1 MGADGARKRKIAVI
15 AALAAAVLLLALLEL
30 LVGSSGMSVRQC
42 VSALFGSG
50 DSAAVRIMQHIRL
63 PRLLAAVIAGAGL
76 SVSGLIMQTVLGNP
90 MASPA
95 TLGVSNAAVFG
106 ANLSIIALSGGFLST
121 GNNLTSY
128 TAGAD
133 PFATSALAF
142 VFAAGSVL
150 VVLALCRL
158 RDFSPNVVVLAG
170 IALGS
175 VWTAATTILQ
185 FYATDVGLSAAVIWS
200 FGDLGRAT
208 YRADWIML
216 AVTAA
221 GIAVFAALAWR
232 YNALLSGGDAAGSMG
247 VNVALLRWVSL
258 LLASLITA
266 VCVSF
271 LGMIG
276 FVGIICPHAVKRL
289 VGHDHRWALPAATLC
304 GGALLLAADAMSR
317 SIGSGSALPVGAIT
331 SLFLTL
337 IFGKK
342 GGRCML
348 KVEHVT
354 FRYERRGAP
363 VLRDASLSLETGQV
377 GVLLGRNG
385 CGKTTLLKTTLG
397 LCTPEQGQILFD
409 GQALGAM
416 KRQQRAQ
423 VAAYVP
429 QELQFGALRVYDAV
443 LAGRVSRF
451 GIQPGAA
458 DRTAAEAALAD
469 MDLTALAERNVQTLS
484 GGERQKVAIARALA
498 QEPKLLVFDEP
509 TGNLDVANEQRILR
523 QARRLARTRGMTVLC
538 TLHDLNQAM
547 AYGDRLFLMRD
558 GQVRYAG
565 NGDILTPE
573 TVWDIFG
580 ARVRAAEIDG
590 QKILI
595 GVNEDEY

>member
-15 AALAAAVLLLALLEL
+15 AALAAAVVLLALLEL

-221 GIAVFAALAWR
+221 GITVFAALAWR
-232 YNALLSGGDAAGSMG
+232 YNALLSGG
-247 VNVALLRWVSL
+247 V
-258 LLASLITA
+258 I
-266 VCVSF
+266 
-271 LGMIG
+271 LGAFFM
-276 FVGIICPHAVKRL
+276 
-289 VGHDHRWALPAATLC
+289 AT
-304 GGALLLAADAMSR
+304 DYVTTPM
-317 SIGSGSALPVGAIT
+317 T
-331 SLFLTL
+331 
-337 IFGKK
+337 KK
-342 GGRCML
+342 GKLVFGLGCAVL
-348 KVEHVT
+348 T
-354 FRYERRGAP
+354 FVIREFANMPEGC
-363 VLRDASLSLETGQV
+363 SFSI
-377 GVLLGRNG
+377 LLMN
-385 CGKTTLLKTTLG
+385 LL
-397 LCTPEQGQILFD
+397 TPYIDRFTVSKP
-409 GQALGAM
+409 LGA
-416 KRQQRAQ
+416 K
-423 VAAYVP
+423 P
-429 QELQFGALRVYDAV
+429 
-443 LAGRVSRF
+443 
-451 GIQPGAA
+451 
-458 DRTAAEAALAD
+458 
-469 MDLTALAERNVQTLS
+469 AER
-484 GGERQKVAIARALA
+484 KA
-498 QEPKLLVFDEP
+498 KD
-509 TGNLDVANEQRILR
+509 
-523 QARRLARTRGMTVLC
+523 
-538 TLHDLNQAM
+538 
-547 AYGDRLFLMRD
+547 
-558 GQVRYAG
+558 
-565 NGDILTPE
+565 NG
-573 TVWDIFG
+573 
-580 ARVRAAEIDG
+580 
-590 QKILI
+590 
-595 GVNEDEY
+595 